1 MKILGMY
8 RRSFASRITL
18 AVAAIGALLSLGELA
33 LIYAL
38 VGVKLQQTEG
48 FAVDAGIIVAGL
60 VAMLAAFVIITNIM
74 VRRFVAPL
82 NEVVDSIKA
91 ACEGE
96 IGRKVEIET
105 EDEIGTLASSYNQLL
120 DLIVYLI
127 RQTHESSRR
136 LAQSSSEILAAT
148 EQQASGSAEQAASIA
163 ETTATMEELA
173 STYRQI
179 AENADQ
185 VVKMAEASLG
195 SAESGQQAV
204 LNTLSAMEDIK
215 TRTQTSANKILA
227 LGERSQQI
235 GQVLAIINS
244 IADQTKILALNA
256 AIEAARAGE
265 AGKGFSVVAIE
276 IRKLAESVVDSTR
289 EISSIMTEIQSSAN
303 DLVHLHRA
311 GASAGAV
318 GRRTRAHHRRE
329 PRSDPRPGRTD
340 HGGRQGDIGRHA
352 TAEERHRSGG
362 AGDARG
368 RGGRTADRGGLAAGR
383 VLGRVAFGHGARV
396 ESGRIGVPDRRRSLA
411 TCVAEPGECSDGRVR
426 PQRIH
431 SEVPGGGAGPA
442 AAPQ

>member
-1 MKILGMY
+1 MKILGTY

-18 AVAAIGALLSLGELA
+18 AVAAIGALLSLTELA

-60 VAMLAAFVIITNIM
+60 VAMLAAFVIITNVM

-96 IGRKVEIET
+96 IGRKVEVET

-195 SAESGQQAV
+195 SAESGQHAV

-303 DLVHLHRA
+303 DLVISTEQELRQVQSGVELAHTTGGNLDRILDLVEQTTVAAKEISAATQQQKSATDQVVRA
-311 GASAGAV
+311 MREVAAV
-318 GRRTRAHHRRE
+318 AQQT
-329 PRSDPRPGRTD
+329 
-340 HGGRQGDIGRHA
+340 
-352 TAEERHRSGG
+352 
-362 AGDARG
+362 
-368 RGGRTADRGGLAAGR
+368 AAGSR
-383 VLGRVAFGHGARV
+383 QVASSAESLSGMARESSQVGSAFQIVDGA
-396 ESGRIGVPDRRRSLA
+396 
-411 TCVAEPGECSDGRVR
+411 
-426 PQRIH
+426 
-431 SEVPGGGAGPA
+431 
-442 AAPQ
+442 

>member
-1 MKILGMY
+1 MKVFDTY

-18 AVAAIGALLSLGELA
+18 AVAAIGAVLSLAELA

-38 VGVKLQQTEG
+38 VGHKLQESPG
-48 FAVDAGIIVAGL
+48 FAVDAGIILAGL
-60 VAMLAAFVIITNIM
+60 VAMLAAFVIITSVL

-82 NEVVDSIKA
+82 NEVVDSVKA

-96 IGRKVEIET
+96 IGRKVEIRT
-105 EDEIGTLASSYNQLL
+105 EDEIGTLAMSYNQLL

-185 VVKMAEASLG
+185 VVTMAEASLG
-195 SAESGQQAV
+195 SAGSGQQAV
-204 LNTLSAMEDIK
+204 LNTLTAMEDIK

-235 GQVLAIINS
+235 SQVLAIINS

-303 DLVHLHRA
+303 DLVLSTEQELRQVQSGVELAHTTGGSLDRILDLVEQTTVAAKEISAATQQQKSATDQVVRA
-311 GASAGAV
+311 MREVAAV
-318 GRRTRAHHRRE
+318 AQQT
-329 PRSDPRPGRTD
+329 
-340 HGGRQGDIGRHA
+340 
-352 TAEERHRSGG
+352 
-362 AGDARG
+362 
-368 RGGRTADRGGLAAGR
+368 AAGSR
-383 VLGRVAFGHGARV
+383 QVASSAEVLSGMARESSQVGAAFHIVDEG
-396 ESGRIGVPDRRRSLA
+396 
-411 TCVAEPGECSDGRVR
+411 
-426 PQRIH
+426 
-431 SEVPGGGAGPA
+431 
-442 AAPQ
+442 